1 MGEAAIIGRRA
12 SWLSSHGPALG
23 SLPPPTKASM
33 GVAGMRLLL
42 VFRPPCVASVLKRSQ
57 ILARLLRARET
68 PRMTTH
74 EA

>member
-12 SWLSSHGPALG
+12 SWLSSHRPALV
-23 SLPPPTKASM
+23 PPNESID
-33 GVAGMRLLL
+33 GVAGMPLVL
-42 VFRPPCVASVLKRSQ
+42 VFRPPCVASVPKRSQ

>member
-1 MGEAAIIGRRA
+1 
-12 SWLSSHGPALG
+12 
-23 SLPPPTKASM
+23 
-33 GVAGMRLLL
+33 MRLLL
-42 VFRPPCVASVLKRSQ
+42 VFRPPCVASVPKRSQ